1 LTPELAHELTW
12 EASTDRFIETA
23 RITEEEARNRARVGK
38 SKLDERIAWFHN
50 EMGKGKKGDAL
61 RKVLGAGPI
70 SDQVRYE
77 MMKRGELDDDNDQ
90 SYDVDG
96 KFDDS
101 SWRSV
106 AYSLL
111 SGASTPMV

>member
-1 LTPELAHELTW
+1 MAYELTW

-77 MMKRGELDDDNDQ
+77 MMKRGEIDDGDQ
-90 SYDVDG
+90 SYDAEG
-96 KFDDS
+96 KFDES
-101 SWRSV
+101 SWQSA

-111 SGASTPMV
+111 SGASTPLV